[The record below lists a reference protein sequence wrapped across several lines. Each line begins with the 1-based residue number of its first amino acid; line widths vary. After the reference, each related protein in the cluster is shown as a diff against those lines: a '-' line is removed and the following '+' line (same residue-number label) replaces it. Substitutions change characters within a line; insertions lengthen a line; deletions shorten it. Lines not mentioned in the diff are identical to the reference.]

1 MYTKFKEK
9 GVQFIGVS
17 LDDDIEDL
25 RGFVKQLEVEWP
37 QVFDKKRWQ
46 GAIPSLYH
54 IQAIPTLVV
63 LDRENKVRYV
73 GSDTESV
80 TRIVTTLLSES
91 KRYAIIPV
99 IMGEFGINLKGSP
112 RYLTVC

>member
-1 MYTKFKEK
+1 M
-9 GVQFIGVS
+9 
-17 LDDDIEDL
+17 
-25 RGFVKQLEVEWP
+25 KQLEVEWP

-46 GAIPSLYH
+46 GAIPPSLYY

-63 LDRENKVRYV
+63 LDREKIRYA
-73 GSDTESV
+73 
-80 TRIVTTLLSES
+80 TLEAAIQSCYLNCYDILSEFQ
-91 KRYAIIPV
+91 RYAIIPV